1 MAPLAPLFRDEG
13 GQRLIRTTLSQEP
26 PRFASEVRARG
37 EAYLRITP
45 KPTADQFKKRAYW
58 KVALPWLKTAYGNIC
73 AFSSL
78 WIPGQ
83 CSVDHFQPKA
93 VRPDL
98 AYEWSNYRLATD
110 RINSNKGDST
120 RVLDPFQIQNGW
132 FVLDLA
138 NLYVGPGAGLDAP
151 TRAQVEETIKILRL
165 NDDVWVEIRFEVL
178 RDFLNGTV
186 ALDFLQRRY
195 PFIAAEVTRQ
205 TTV

>member
-1 MAPLAPLFRDEG
+1 MIP
-13 GQRLIRTTLSQEP
+13 TTVSPEP
-26 PRFASEVRARG
+26 ARFAADVRAKG
-37 EAYLRITP
+37 AAYLQSNPR
-45 KPTADQFKKRAYW
+45 PTAKQFGKHAFWRA
-58 KVALPWLKTAYGNIC
+58 ALPWLKTAHGNVC

-83 CSVDHFQPKA
+83 CSVDHFEPKS

-98 AYEWSNYRLATD
+98 AYEWANYRLATD
-110 RINSNKGDST
+110 RINSNKGESI
-120 RVLDPFQIQNGW
+120 RVLDPFQIQIGW

-138 NLYVGPGAGLDAP
+138 NLFVGPGPGLDAA
-151 TRAQVEETIKILRL
+151 TRARVEETITILRL

-186 ALDFLQRRY
+186 QLEFLQRRY
-195 PFIAAEVTRQ
+195 PFIAAEIARQ